1 MAIHSDAFDTL
12 RDCRALYLKHLR
24 ALLQDSGLI
33 SGNAIAAIQEGAGT
47 YFDEVIA
54 SDRRASFAD
63 EVHGLTAS
71 RITLLAE
78 DDLELG
84 IRLDNMTARLFERT
98 GGALWKLHLRF
109 ITLLRRPDLPKSD
122 NPVGPK
128 SVCRGLDAMFAAAG
142 VSSLDQKL
150 ELLDRIE
157 AYLGENLP
165 ALYAELND
173 FLDRAGVDAAQPAI
187 ITSPDSPSSARELP
201 ASASGNALHDLQQ
214 MLAARLPAAG
224 AATAPTAGGAAA
236 SLLSQSALEQ
246 LMFRLE
252 ALERMGR
259 FGPPVIPGAASPAE
273 PMMPALFSEN
283 AEPATPKI
291 IRSAELGIPK
301 TATES
306 LAIDTLAMIVEAI
319 FADPELPDPL
329 KAAIS
334 SLQIKLLKVAMKDD
348 TLFTDAEHPARRVLD
363 RMAEAMLGLPLDTS
377 ARHPV
382 CARLFEL
389 ASSLRTEPGTDPAS
403 FAAASEALD
412 ALIASRQAEVASA
425 AKSYQALLDQ
435 LDRRDLV
442 ASRVDAAIE
451 RIWEGKVPAGTRPF
465 IDQTW
470 RQVLLQIGQENGPDS
485 PTWAESIA
493 AIDGLLW
500 SFQPKTDA
508 EERKQLAQRVPVILK
523 VLKAG
528 MERVGLPA
536 AEQESFLD
544 ECFRLQTQALRPA
557 PAAAA
562 AEAPATGHIAAPTLR
577 LPAGEPVGGEVRAGD
592 LVLATYDFPAH
603 RPAPTRAPAY
613 AIGDWL
619 AFRGADTTTC
629 IAQVVAISPASRRVL
644 LLNPECHL
652 AVAVHPAILDSQL
665 RTGDAALRSGQS
677 LFERA
682 AGRALGKSGA
692 G

>member
-33 SGNAIAAIQEGAGT
+33 SGNAIAAIQDGAGA

-54 SDRRASFAD
+54 SDQRASFAD

-109 ITLLRRPDLPKSD
+109 VTLLRRPDLPKSD

-128 SVCRGLDAMFAAAG
+128 SICRGLDAMFAAAG

-224 AATAPTAGGAAA
+224 AANAPTAGGAAA

-246 LMFRLE
+246 LMFGLE

-319 FADPELPDPL
+319 FADPELPDTL

-348 TLFTDAEHPARRVLD
+348 TLFTDAAHPARRVLD
-363 RMAEAMLGLPLDTS
+363 RMSEAMLGLPLDTP

-403 FAAASEALD
+403 FTAASEALD
-412 ALIASRQAEVASA
+412 ALIASRQAEIASA
-425 AKSYQALLDQ
+425 ATRYQALLDQ

-451 RIWEGKVPAGTRPF
+451 RIWEDKVPASTRPF

-470 RQVLLQIGQENGPDS
+470 RQVLLQIGQEKGPDS
-485 PTWAESIA
+485 PAWAESIA

-508 EERKQLAQRVPVILK
+508 EERKRLAQRVPVILK

-562 AEAPATGHIAAPTLR
+562 AEAPATGHIAAPGLR
-577 LPAGEPVGGEVRAGD
+577 LPAGEPVGGEVRTGD

-619 AFRGADTTTC
+619 AFRGADTTSC
-629 IAQVVAISPASRRVL
+629 IAQVAAISPASRRVL
-644 LLNPECHL
+644 LLNPERHL